1 MTIFL
6 DLPVKQALE
15 RIQRDRFHTELY
27 EKEER
32 LTKVREKYFE
42 AFEKLKC
49 SETVAVID
57 ADSSV
62 ETIADKVWERV
73 SPLFEK

>member
-1 MTIFL
+1 M
-6 DLPVKQALE
+6 E
-15 RIQRDRFHTELY
+15 
-27 EKEER
+27 
-32 LTKVREKYFE
+32 REKYFE